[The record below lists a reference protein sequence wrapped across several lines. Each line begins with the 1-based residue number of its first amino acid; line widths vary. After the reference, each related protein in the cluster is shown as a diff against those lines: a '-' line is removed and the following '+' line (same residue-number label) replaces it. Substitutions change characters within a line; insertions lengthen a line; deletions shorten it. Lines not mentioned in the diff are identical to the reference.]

1 MTAIMLPGHA
11 FPIGS
16 EDFPEVAKLARQY
29 MFVSHHLAHPLLSTQ
44 PIPRAIPA
52 PKEPNTVQSLQVD
65 DEIPFEIPG
74 SREVLKATVTDICTS
89 RVKGM
94 TFHVTYA
101 NNPGV
106 EVELGVGRP
115 GDGGNH
121 IGTSPWLTSLSRP
134 YFFHVVHLWLLKFIF
149 RCPSTAVYVPGTPR
163 VPGLVVFLFPLS
175 CKKRALLC
183 GDDLMLDLLS
193 QALADMP
200 CAL

>member
-74 SREVLKATVTDICTS
+74 SREVLKATVTDICAN

-106 EVELGVGRP
+106 EVELVS
-115 GDGGNH
+115 DAQEMEA
-121 IGTSPWLTSLSRP
+121 I
-134 YFFHVVHLWLLKFIF
+134 
-149 RCPSTAVYVPGTPR
+149 
-163 VPGLVVFLFPLS
+163 
-175 CKKRALLC
+175 
-183 GDDLMLDLLS
+183 
-193 QALADMP
+193 LAHRRG
-200 CAL
+200 